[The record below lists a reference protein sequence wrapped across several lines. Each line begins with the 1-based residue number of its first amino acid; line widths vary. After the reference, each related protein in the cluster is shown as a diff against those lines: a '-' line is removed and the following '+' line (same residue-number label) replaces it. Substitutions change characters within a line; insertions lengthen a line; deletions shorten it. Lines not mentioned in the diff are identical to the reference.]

1 MGIFT
6 HKIHPRFTRGYQER
20 RFGSWGTS
28 CHRELSKTAT
38 NDAVK
43 DADALCTKGSIPSES
58 KAVEAAMPYSD
69 GNIAGQALQRL
80 DMNGVI
86 ASVTGFANRLLAEN
100 GFSGHFKITYE
111 EYEACNVLA
120 NLNSKTNMVYKYLCG
135 KSEDG
140 LSVDVR
146 TADIASELNISKR
159 TAETSL
165 AALRDAGLVRSA
177 GSRRYPKILLNKV

>member
-1 MGIFT
+1 MQGVWGAAPIKQQNQCVHWFC
-6 HKIHPRFTRGYQER
+6 GE
-20 RFGSWGTS
+20 GGTS

-38 NDAVK
+38 NDAVQ

-159 TAETSL
+159 TTETSL